1 MILKKHPYLIAAF
14 FILLLISNIQA
25 QKSRPLNLIQY
36 DHNPYNFGFTL
47 GLNQMLFTI
56 NHMPLYIN
64 RTYSGKEIDDV
75 ESNDFNYEKSKDAKL
90 LIVESNSNFGFTIGI
105 VSNLR
110 LGQYF
115 DLRFI
120 PSLSFGE
127 RDLSYS
133 INLSYSAV
141 EKDDNGKIV
150 REYDTVAVVSMRK
163 PLQSTFVE
171 FPFYIKYK
179 SKRMNNT
186 RAYLIGGAKYSLDL
200 ISDARR
206 KEKAGGAEIVKLH
219 RNDLYLDLGAGFDF
233 YNEYFKLGVEIKMS
247 YGLNNLIKKEG
258 TIYTEGIDRLR
269 SKIFTLS
276 LTFE

>member
-14 FILLLISNIQA
+14 FILLLVSNIQA

-47 GLNQMLFTI
+47 GLNQMIFTI
-56 NHMPLYIN
+56 NHMPLYN
-64 RTYSGKEIDDV
+64 DSVYSGTAI
-75 ESNDFNYEKSKDAKL
+75 NDITPADSASL
-90 LIVESNSNFGFTIGI
+90 QSVESNSNFGFTIGI

-127 RDLSYS
+127 RDLTYTAATT
-133 INLSYSAV
+133 YYTAHDTV
-141 EKDDNGKIV
+141 IV
-150 REYDTVAVVSMRK
+150 RK
-163 PLQSTFVE
+163 PIQSTFVE

-179 SKRMNNT
+179 SKRLNNT
-186 RAYLIGGAKYSLDL
+186 RAYLIGGPKYSLDL

-233 YNEYFKLGVEIKMS
+233 YNEYFKLGVEVKMS